1 MLPDRRS
8 QAVWSGTVS
17 PGSLAAPWGQLLAAT
32 NSCQDQ
38 EVTFEPR
45 GLSSIPLNS
54 LSKRVWGANRAKV
67 CVLRRAAHVQT
78 PAPSPAGGV
87 LCVCGVS
94 SGCHGLT
101 LSLRVVLAR
110 LRPPSASLP
119 PPRVLAAVAG
129 ACARQHGPP
138 CCVAS
143 APRHQAQAP
152 AVVCSQ
158 ARARCV
164 TVLGHGCQVVAQVG
178 QSSPCLRFLNFVI

>member
-1 MLPDRRS
+1 MCKRQLPAR
-8 QAVWSGTVS
+8 QVACCVF
-17 PGSLAAPWGQLLAAT
+17 AAFLQV
-32 NSCQDQ
+32 
-38 EVTFEPR
+38 VT
-45 GLSSIPLNS
+45 GLHC
-54 LSKRVWGANRAKV
+54 LSVI
-67 CVLRRAAHVQT
+67 
-78 PAPSPAGGV
+78 
-87 LCVCGVS
+87 
-94 SGCHGLT
+94 
-101 LSLRVVLAR
+101 LAR

-143 APRHQAQAP
+143 APHHQAQAP